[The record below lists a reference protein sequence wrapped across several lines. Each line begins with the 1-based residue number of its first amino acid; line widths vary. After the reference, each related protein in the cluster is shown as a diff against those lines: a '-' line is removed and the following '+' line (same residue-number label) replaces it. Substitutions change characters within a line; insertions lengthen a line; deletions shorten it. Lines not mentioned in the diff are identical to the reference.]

1 MVSACCYWNSYGGM
15 VRVETTHLG
24 CRDLD
29 LAAEPVDDERGQGLA
44 VDVLGDD
51 EQRVALQSAT
61 G

>member
-1 MVSACCYWNSYGGM
+1 M